1 MPRKLVYYVAVT
13 VDGFIAHRDGSFEG
27 FLFQGEH
34 LADLIREF
42 PETFPAHLRPL
53 FGVPD
58 EVRRFD
64 TVLMGRHTYEVGLR
78 EGFTNPYRPLRQLV
92 FSRTMETSPDPAVAL
107 HREDPASLVRQLKA
121 GEGRDIWLC
130 GGSKLASALIGEI
143 DELIVK
149 INPVLFGAGI
159 SLFDGSIGPLDLTLA
174 DRKEYPNGVVI
185 ARYLRAL

>member
-34 LADLIREF
+34 ITALIREF
-42 PETFPAHLRPL
+42 PETFPAHLHPL

-107 HREDPASLVRQLKA
+107 HREDPADLVRQLKTA
-121 GEGRDIWLC
+121 EGKDIWLC
-130 GGSKLASALIGEI
+130 GGSQLASALIGEI
-143 DELIVK
+143 DELILK

-185 ARYLRAL
+185 ARYLRTL